1 MSPASSDAPLPN
13 VTSEKLTLS
22 TKLAYGA
29 GDLGTAITSIMMG
42 SFLLFFFTNVA
53 GLDARLAGSI
63 LMISKVWDAMI
74 DPFVGILS
82 DRTQSRLGRRLPW
95 MMYSAIPFGI
105 TYFLLWFV
113 PNVDQ
118 WGKFWYYVVVSVAF
132 STCFTT
138 VNLPYTA
145 LTAELTQDYNE
156 RTTLNSFRFT
166 FSIGGSIVSLII
178 AGIIFAYFKNA
189 ASQATL
195 GSCVTGSLPYLVLGG
210 VCTILS
216 VLPIY
221 WCVWGTRRQVLVKET
236 ERLENQQ
243 NQADASHSLPFFA
256 QLRIALSNRPFLYVI
271 GIYFC
276 SWLALQITA
285 TIIPFYVVNWMKL
298 PEGDSIN
305 VTLAVQG
312 TALIMLFV
320 WGAISQKIGKKAV
333 YFMGMG
339 LWIIAQIGLFNLK
352 PNEVGL
358 MYFLAILAGF
368 GVSTAY
374 LIPWSMLP
382 DVVELDE
389 LQTGQRR
396 EGIFYAF
403 MVLLQKMGLAVGIFM
418 LGQALSW
425 SGFQPKIDCQ
435 PLPSQPE
442 SALTAIRVAIG
453 PIPTVFLLIG
463 LVLAYFYPITKA
475 KHDEILLRIAEKK
488 AANRIE
494 SE

>member
-1 MSPASSDAPLPN
+1 MAPAHSDAPSPTASL
-13 VTSEKLTLS
+13 EKLSLS

-53 GLDARLAGSI
+53 GLDAKLAGSI
-63 LMISKVWDAMI
+63 LMISKVWDAAI

-82 DRTQSRLGRRLPW
+82 DRTQSKLGRRLPW

-113 PNVDQ
+113 PNTDQ
-118 WGKFWYYVVVSVAF
+118 WGRFWYYVVASVAF

-166 FSIGGSIVSLII
+166 FSIGGSIVSLLI
-178 AGIIFAYFKNA
+178 AGVIFAFFKNS
-189 ASQATL
+189 ASQAAPNT
-195 GSCVTGSLPYLVLGG
+195 CVTGSLPYLVLGG

-221 WCVWGTRRQVLVKET
+221 WCVWGTRHQVLIKEAQ
-236 ERLENQQ
+236 RLENQQ
-243 NQADASHSLPFFA
+243 NQADVTHNLPFLE

-298 PEGDSIN
+298 TEADSIN

-320 WGAISQKIGKKAV
+320 WGEISKRVGKKAV

-352 PNEVGL
+352 PNDVGL

-382 DVVELDE
+382 DVIELDE

-418 LGQALSW
+418 LGQALAW

-453 PIPTVFLLIG
+453 PIPTVFLIIG
-463 LVLAYFYPITKA
+463 VVLAYFYPITKT
-475 KHDEILLRIAEKK
+475 KHDEILLKIAERR
-488 AANRIE
+488 NRE
-494 SE
+494 SSET